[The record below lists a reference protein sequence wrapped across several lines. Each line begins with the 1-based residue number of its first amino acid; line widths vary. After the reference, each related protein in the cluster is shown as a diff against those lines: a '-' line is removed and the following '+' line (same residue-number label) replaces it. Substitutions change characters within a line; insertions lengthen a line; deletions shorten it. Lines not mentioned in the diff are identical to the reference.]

1 MKMYKL
7 TMVIIVVI
15 FFTTVLASASVSG
28 QDDEKTSK
36 EGVFI
41 GFGDYESEMFI
52 GLEEDEEIE
61 VTVTVTSP
69 VNGKVDVYI
78 LSSSEYHSRYP
89 TKTFYPAL
97 AKENIT
103 TTTFTFECP
112 DDQTYYLVID
122 NEDNARAND
131 AVPTGSV
138 TVDYEY
144 DDPFAATLKDIEEGF
159 WAVWWMCIAGVVIA
173 VVIVV
178 VIIVLIFYFLF
189 KKDKP
194 PQYPAQY
201 QQYPQ
206 AQIGYPGYP
215 QQPYQGPPQQPP
227 SPPPPQQPQ

>member
-1 MKMYKL
+1 MRKIKL
-7 TMVIIVVI
+7 TMAIILFI
-15 FFTTVLASASVSG
+15 FITTILSSTSISG

-41 GFGDYESEMFI
+41 GFGQYESEMLL

-69 VNGKVDVYI
+69 SEGKVDVYI

-89 TKTFYPAL
+89 SKIFYPAV
-97 AKENIT
+97 AWENIT
-103 TTTFTFECP
+103 TTTFTFNCP

-122 NEDNARAND
+122 NDDNARAND

-159 WAVWWMCIAGVVIA
+159 WAVWWMCIAGIIVA

-178 VIIVLIFYFLF
+178 LIIVFIFYLVV
-189 KKDKP
+189 KKEKP
-194 PQYPAQY
+194 PQYPPQY

-206 AQIGYPGYP
+206 AQPGYPQYP

-227 SPPPPQQPQ
+227 SHPPSQPPY